1 VPFAR
6 IAARYQG
13 VERIIDAD
21 EEGFFEVSLPREG
34 PVAAEEIWQQ
44 VELELLKPESS
55 GTKVVRADGKALIVS
70 PQAEFGVISD
80 LDDTVLHTGVNR
92 PIKLARTVLL
102 KNARTRLPLK
112 GVAGF
117 YKALQ
122 QGRNGS
128 GRNPLFYVSSSPW
141 NMYDLFQE
149 FFLIHNIP
157 VGPIFLRD
165 WGFERQSMVAVN
177 NRKYKLEAIR
187 NILEKFSNL
196 NFILIGDS
204 GEKDAE
210 IYTEIIQSYPGRIL
224 TAYIRRVRQDLQRQN
239 EIQELADQVEGLN
252 SILLYAEDTQ
262 VMAEHAAQ
270 SGWIKLSPASQPVE

>member
-1 VPFAR
+1 
-6 IAARYQG
+6 
-13 VERIIDAD
+13 
-21 EEGFFEVSLPREG
+21 
-34 PVAAEEIWQQ
+34 
-44 VELELLKPESS
+44 
-55 GTKVVRADGKALIVS
+55 
-70 PQAEFGVISD
+70 
-80 LDDTVLHTGVNR
+80 VNR

-122 QGRNGS
+122 LGRNGS

-149 FFLIHNIP
+149 FFQIHNIP

-187 NILEKFSNL
+187 NILDKFSNL

-239 EIQELADQVEGLN
+239 EIQELANQVEGLN